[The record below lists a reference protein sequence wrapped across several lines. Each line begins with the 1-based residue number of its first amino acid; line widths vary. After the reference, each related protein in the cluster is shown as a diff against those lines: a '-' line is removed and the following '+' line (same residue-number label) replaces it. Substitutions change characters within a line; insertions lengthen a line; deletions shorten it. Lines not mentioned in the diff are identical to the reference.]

1 MRKTGRAC
9 ALPAV
14 ASSPMHHVNRPS
26 HLALCS
32 TAGTSN
38 FASLS
43 HALVAAHGRRKRTAP
58 TARYGLRARRL
69 SAGELHQLR
78 ADARS
83 ACERSPRACAC
94 VSAIAAIASR
104 SPLYARTNATSYR
117 RWHFAVF
124 AAREAAGP
132 PLPSPAGLPA
142 SPAAREPRVCDFS
155 EHFFKRFQCIMCMP
169 CMASSRVLERSAPA
183 ATSAAEESERAVA
196 AS

>member
-43 HALVAAHGRRKRTAP
+43 HALLAAHGRRKRTAAA
-58 TARYGLRARRL
+58 ARNGRHARRL

-132 PLPSPAGLPA
+132 PLPSPAGLPT
-142 SPAAREPRVCDFS
+142 SPAAQEARDYDFFS
-155 EHFFKRFQCIMCMP
+155 LS
-169 CMASSRVLERSAPA
+169 ASPSVHDVHAVHDRG
-183 ATSAAEESERAVA
+183 SERV
-196 AS
+196 